1 MAVVLESTQTT
12 SNLFAKDSIITL
24 PSGISSGDLILIIA
38 GIEGQSGNAT
48 FDTPI
53 GYTLAATEHAIGNI
67 SLCRLYVFYKI
78 AGSSESNP
86 NVVSSSIT
94 ANKRFIVHRISGVSN
109 SGPIEIINSGTDTI
123 SPANPPS
130 YDISG
135 GTLTSSHKALF
146 RVAICN
152 DNGDTGTFDSTQ
164 TFTGHT
170 RRAILTGNEVGA
182 ISVQKD
188 SVSEGAF
195 SSLSVDTISVDGGD
209 VDGIAF
215 ANIAI
220 LEEGAGGGAGGTNY
234 LPLLGVG

>member
-12 SNLFAKDSIITL
+12 SNLITKDSIVTL

-38 GIEGQSGNAT
+38 GIEGNAT
-48 FDTPI
+48 FDTPT
-53 GYTLAATEHAIGNI
+53 GYTLAVTELAIANVAM
-67 SLCRLYVFYKI
+67 CRLYVFYKV

-86 NVVSSSIT
+86 TFVSSSIS
-94 ANKRFIVHRISGVSN
+94 ADKRFIVHRISGVSN
-109 SGPIEIINSGTDTI
+109 SGPIEIISSGTDTS
-123 SPANPPS
+123 SPANPKS

-152 DNGDTGTFDSTQ
+152 DNGDTGTFDSAQ

-220 LEEGAGGGAGGTNY
+220 LEEGGGGNPNT
-234 LPLLGVG
+234 LMLLGVG